1 MSHDHRSHYQF
12 GCGRIL
18 GFVLGGTLAQT
29 KPACIGVNSRSLPRF
44 ASGFH
49 PTRPH
54 GKDKYDRYIE
64 WIHLVQLPPANGC
77 LRQDP

>member
-1 MSHDHRSHYQF
+1 MSRDRRPHYSP
-12 GCGRIL
+12 GRGRIS
-18 GFVLGGTLAQT
+18 GFVSGGTLTQA
-29 KPACIGVNSRSLPRF
+29 KPAGIGVHLRSVPRF